1 MEAEVCVVFRKPQ
14 LLPDGA
20 SIDIMSL
27 QIDVVTDVFTL
38 EAYEVEAAVIDLPV
52 CKFLFLQILEERR
65 MRHLHGYPRGSDEA
79 VSVRNEP
86 VKSLVSLLYVRIPF
100 RNV

>member
-27 QIDVVTDVFTL
+27 QIDIITDVFTL

-52 CKFLFLQILEERR
+52 CKFLFAQILEECR
-65 MRHLHGYPRGSDEA
+65 MRHLHCDSRGSDEA
-79 VSVRNEP
+79 VSVSNEF